1 MPVTGRGDA
10 ATPKLGHGQPGLCL
24 NHHGEGLVDCIAL
37 HVPAGQ
43 AGELEVVVCAGRLCH
58 LAETKVQ
65 AFSQQHGQHP
75 DLILAGRAGMQM
87 GEGLREPDI
96 RIDFLHQ
103 LRDPYTAAS
112 HAEIRGL
119 AGLVFDMADQV
130 QELFRARRRALDL
143 EVTEALRGLATNA
156 GRDCSV

>member
-1 MPVTGRGDA
+1 
-10 ATPKLGHGQPGLCL
+10 
-24 NHHGEGLVDCIAL
+24 
-37 HVPAGQ
+37 
-43 AGELEVVVCAGRLCH
+43 
-58 LAETKVQ
+58 
-65 AFSQQHGQHP
+65 
-75 DLILAGRAGMQM
+75 MQM

-143 EVTEALRGLATNA
+143 EVTEVLRGLATNA

>member
-1 MPVTGRGDA
+1 MGNNVNQVARRLNEA
-10 ATPKLGHGQPGLCL
+10 KLK
-24 NHHGEGLVDCIAL
+24 GE
-37 HVPAGQ
+37 
-43 AGELEVVVCAGRLCH
+43 RL
-58 LAETKVQ
+58 
-65 AFSQQHGQHP
+65 
-75 DLILAGRAGMQM
+75 
-87 GEGLREPDI
+87 
-96 RIDFLHQ
+96 
-103 LRDPYTAAS
+103 PYTAAS